1 MAAARHNSQF
11 GLHFDTQPPQ
21 PHLPCVAVTAR
32 AALDLST
39 SMRNLKDHA
48 RLFGNTY
55 AALRGKL
62 AIVGHIIDRG
72 KLIECML
79 CS

>member
-1 MAAARHNSQF
+1 
-11 GLHFDTQPPQ
+11 
-21 PHLPCVAVTAR
+21 
-32 AALDLST
+32 
-39 SMRNLKDHA
+39 MRNLKDHA